1 MGCEWLLSVEATLSG
16 VNFQIANGHHTGQ
29 VGIFLQRDQRR
40 RLKIMAFMK
49 RELVARRIKP
59 LGLWQDLN
67 CGNS

>member
-16 VNFQIANGHHTGQ
+16 VNFQIANGHREGQ

-40 RLKIMAFMK
+40 QLKIMAFMK
-49 RELVARRIKP
+49 RELVARRIKS